1 MQDKRRMCMA
11 RVQLIHWDKIYLMFI
26 KSCLQYLKLFMKV
39 LNVLKDGFLETD
51 TVGKNS
57 F

>member
-1 MQDKRRMCMA
+1 MA
-11 RVQLIHWDKIYLMFI
+11 RVQLIHCNKMYLMFI

>member
-1 MQDKRRMCMA
+1 MA
-11 RVQLIHWDKIYLMFI
+11 RVQLIHWDKMYLMFI

-39 LNVLKDGFLETD
+39 VNVLKEGFLETD